1 MNVWL
6 ETLTGLMRENLW
18 FAPVLSLVAGVVTS
32 FTPGSLSAVPMI
44 LAYVGAA
51 SDSKRKALR
60 LSLTMALGMAVTF
73 AVFGSVASAI
83 GHVMHGMG
91 HWWHVL
97 LGVLMVVMA
106 LQIWGVIHLLPEHEH
121 GDDCKDHDHC
131 ECHSPRK
138 LIRGTGYKGAFLTG
152 ALGGVFASHCAT
164 PVMLALLAMVV
175 ESGHGIWWGIFLMI
189 LYALGHSILLVV
201 AGTSYGAVEDLM
213 NRPSSQKVGKVLKVV
228 VGLLIFAIGLGMF
241 FVEN

>member
-32 FTPGSLSAVPMI
+32 FTPCSLSAVPMI

-164 PVMLALLAMVV
+164 PCLL
-175 ESGHGIWWGIFLMI
+175 
-189 LYALGHSILLVV
+189 Y
-201 AGTSYGAVEDLM
+201 TS
-213 NRPSSQKVGKVLKVV
+213 PSPRDRG
-228 VGLLIFAIGLGMF
+228 
-241 FVEN
+241 